1 VTVAAL
7 AIGAA
12 LPSLVRWGVSADAD
26 LVYRTLLTFGPGTRR
41 NLGTELVM
49 PVRRIDDALAELGAA
64 GAVTATTGERN
75 ATRRSPTWVAAPP
88 DRVVAALR
96 ARRLCLADGRVL
108 AESHRRVVRGL
119 RDRLGALAL
128 PLSGPALGGM
138 LDDRVRYLRTRELSR
153 ARYAELLPGR
163 RETLTI
169 NTEQAFD
176 AESARTGAEMDQRLI
191 AQGTRMRII
200 GVPPADQDT
209 LDPAEPRHPAYE
221 VREALRVPLK
231 LFVMDRSVA
240 WVPADPDHI
249 ERGYLEIGHPEV
261 VDALAQL
268 FERHWADATDPGIGA
283 VTPIVLSG
291 REQTLVDLLALGH
304 TDITA
309 AAHLRIS
316 ARSVTNTLRRLMDR
330 LGVDNRFQLGLALG
344 AMRAARPPALDL
356 LSGAAPPSSAA
367 RPSAAHPSAAR
378 PSVAGP
384 SVARASAARASV
396 ARPSDQDRTS

>member
-1 VTVAAL
+1 MTVTAL

-41 NLGTELVM
+41 NLATELVM
-49 PVRRIDDALAELGAA
+49 PVRRIDDALAELSAA
-64 GAVTATTGERN
+64 GAVTAAAGER
-75 ATRRSPTWVAAPP
+75 AARHSQVWTAAPP
-88 DRVVAALR
+88 DLVVAALR
-96 ARRLCLADGRVL
+96 ARRLRLADERAV
-108 AESHRRVVRGL
+108 AESHRGIMRGL

-128 PLSGPALGGM
+128 PLSGPALGGL

-176 AESARTGAEMDQRLI
+176 AESARSGAAMDRRLI
-191 AQGTRMRII
+191 AQRTRMRVL
-200 GVPPADQDT
+200 GVPPADRDT
-209 LDPAEPRHPAYE
+209 LDPAEPGHPAYE
-221 VREALRVPLK
+221 IREALRVPLK
-231 LFVMDRSVA
+231 LFIMDRSVA
-240 WVPADPDHI
+240 WVPADPDDI
-249 ERGYLEIGHPEV
+249 ERGYVEIGHPGV
-261 VDALAQL
+261 VTALAEL
-268 FERHWADATDPGIGA
+268 FERHWADATDPGVGA
-283 VTPIVLSG
+283 VMPIVLSA

-304 TDITA
+304 TDLTA

-344 AMRAARPPALDL
+344 AMHATRPPGLFL
-356 LSGAAPPSSAA
+356 PLSA
-367 RPSAAHPSAAR
+367 
-378 PSVAGP
+378 
-384 SVARASAARASV
+384 
-396 ARPSDQDRTS
+396 DQDRTS